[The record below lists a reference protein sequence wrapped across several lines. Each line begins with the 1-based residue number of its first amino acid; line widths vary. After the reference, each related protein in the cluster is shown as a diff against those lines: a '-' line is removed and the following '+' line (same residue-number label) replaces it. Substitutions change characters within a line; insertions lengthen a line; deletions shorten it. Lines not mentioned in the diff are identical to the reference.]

1 MNTLRIVLSHK
12 DVEGQILGLY
22 PFLTF
27 PPGCS
32 GLGLIHP

>member
-12 DVEGQILGLY
+12 DVEGQILGLF

-27 PPGCS
+27 PPGYS